1 MTLLAKLRFTG
12 SKADLFIVKIA
23 AVVREKI
30 LSRDENFDD
39 TVELINEHNGD
50 AKIDE

>member
-1 MTLLAKLRFTG
+1 MLAKLRFTG
-12 SKADLFIVKIA
+12 SKADLFTMETA
-23 AVVREKI
+23 AKMREKI

-39 TVELINEHNGD
+39 TVELIDEHNGD